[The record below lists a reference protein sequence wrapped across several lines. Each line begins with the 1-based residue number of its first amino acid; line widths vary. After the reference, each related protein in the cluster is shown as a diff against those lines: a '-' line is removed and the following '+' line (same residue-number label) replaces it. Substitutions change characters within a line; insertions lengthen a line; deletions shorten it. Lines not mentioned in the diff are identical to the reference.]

1 MKLVKELSDMIDEE
15 LEGAECYAKK
25 AVKLRDERP
34 ELARTFNMMAQQ
46 EMEHVDML
54 HKAVVDA
61 IDKERIKTGEPPAPM
76 LAVYDFLHER
86 HIEKA
91 ANVRVLINM
100 FR

>member
-1 MKLVKELSDMIDEE
+1 MKLVKELSDMIEEE

-25 AVKLRDERP
+25 AVKLREERP

-46 EMEHVDML
+46 EMEHVDLL
-54 HKAVVDA
+54 HRAVVDA
-61 IDKERIKTGEPPAPM
+61 IEKERMETGEPPAPM
-76 LAVYDFLHER
+76 AAIYDFLHEK

-91 ANVRVLINM
+91 ANVKVLINM